1 MGWILDKNFW
11 NKGFASEGA
20 RCVLEFAKSLG
31 VKTMIAQCDADN
43 IGSWR
48 VMEKVGM
55 KKISDDGIR
64 YNKSEPNLAKTEFM
78 YIIDL

>member
-1 MGWILDKNFW
+1 
-11 NKGFASEGA
+11 
-20 RCVLEFAKSLG
+20 
-31 VKTMIAQCDADN
+31 MIAQCDGDN

-64 YNKSEPNLAKTEFM
+64 YNKSEPNLAKTEFL

>member
-20 RCVLEFAKSLG
+20 RCVLEFAKSLC
-31 VKTMIAQCDADN
+31 VKTMIAQCDGDN

-78 YIIDL
+78 YKIDL